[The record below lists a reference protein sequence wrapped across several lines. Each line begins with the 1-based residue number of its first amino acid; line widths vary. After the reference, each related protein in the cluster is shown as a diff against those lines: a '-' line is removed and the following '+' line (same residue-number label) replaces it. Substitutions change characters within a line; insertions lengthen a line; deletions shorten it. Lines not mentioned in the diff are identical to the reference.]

1 MCPVSM
7 SKGNSGDGLVYEA
20 LNAIDRSFE
29 EILGEFERLQKLE
42 GFRKQ
47 EPVKAVE
54 LAVRE
59 THAWTLF
66 EILEIVHA
74 RAEQE
79 WTRLGRIRSRLES
92 GNKKP
97 RRRSPK

>member
-7 SKGNSGDGLVYEA
+7 SKSNSGGGLVYEA
-20 LNAIDRSFE
+20 LSAIDQSFE
-29 EILGEFERLQKLE
+29 EILGELERLQKLDW
-42 GFRKQ
+42 FRKQ
-47 EPVKAVE
+47 EPIKAVA
-54 LAVRE
+54 LAIRE

-97 RRRSPK
+97 RRPASK